1 MALTFHANGVIEGMH
16 ASSMPSGTVVQAK
29 HLQFTTDLAFT
40 AAAITDVTGFNLSIT
55 PTSASNDIIIILH
68 STMGMNCDGRVGLKR
83 NGSLIE
89 EYILGTGRSNLEH
102 DVGTFCGT
110 YKDSPNSTSAVTYQV
125 TVRVTG
131 CSQAYHINESTSGST
146 DNGKSGMTL
155 LEVKV

>member
-29 HLQFTTDLAFT
+29 HLRFTNDLNGTAGSITDL
-40 AAAITDVTGFNLSIT
+40 TGFNLSIT
-55 PTSASNDIIIILH
+55 PTSASNEIIIILH
-68 STMGMNCDGRVGLKR
+68 ATMGLNCDGRVGLKR

-131 CSQAYHINESTSGST
+131 CSQACLLYTSPSPR
-146 DNGKSGMTL
+146 D
-155 LEVKV
+155 